1 MKKFFTKKLG
11 GFTLIELLVVVA
23 IIGILAAML
32 LPALAAAREKA
43 RRTSCGSN
51 LGGLGQCILQ
61 YSGDYGDRT
70 PAVGGAPSPYWVT
83 TNLQLASG
91 YLSYPKILACPSSSK
106 QPAAA
111 WGSSMT
117 DSQVS
122 YAYQGAGQDGK
133 TNMVSMTDPNDI
145 IAWDQNVGGSTGT
158 ITPAAGPSLPLT
170 YSSGTIPMNQA
181 GWVTASN
188 HKTAGGNVLF
198 NDFHVIWGNKLPTNA
213 AAGYLNPQ

>member
-43 RRTSCGSN
+43 RRTTCGSN
-51 LGGLGQCILQ
+51 LGGIGQCILQ
-61 YSGDYGDRT
+61 YSGDYGDRL
-70 PAVGGAPSPYWVT
+70 PAVGAAPSPTWVT
-83 TNLQLASG
+83 TNLQLTSG
-91 YLSYPKILACPSSSK
+91 YLTYPKVLGCPSSSK

-133 TNMVSMTDPNDI
+133 TNMVAMTDPNDI
-145 IAWDQNVGGSTGT
+145 IAWDQNVAGAS
-158 ITPAAGPSLPLT
+158 AAVVAGPSIALVYPLT
-170 YSSGTIPMNQA
+170 VANA
-181 GWVTASN
+181 GWLVTSN

>member
-51 LGGLGQCILQ
+51 LGGIGQCILQ

-70 PAVGGAPSPYWVT
+70 PAWGTLVSPSWVT
-83 TNLQLASG
+83 TNLQLMSG
-91 YLSYPKILACPSSSK
+91 YLTYPKVLVCPSSAK
-106 QPAAA
+106 QPASV

-122 YAYQGAGQDGK
+122 YAYQGAGGNSA
-133 TNMVSMTDPNDI
+133 TNMIAMTDPNDI
-145 IAWDQNVGGSTGT
+145 IAWDQNVIGNTPTVAGGNVALTY
-158 ITPAAGPSLPLT
+158 PLT
-170 YSSGTIPMNQA
+170 VANA
-181 GWVTASN
+181 GWQLTSN
-188 HKTAGGNVLF
+188 HKVAGGNVLF